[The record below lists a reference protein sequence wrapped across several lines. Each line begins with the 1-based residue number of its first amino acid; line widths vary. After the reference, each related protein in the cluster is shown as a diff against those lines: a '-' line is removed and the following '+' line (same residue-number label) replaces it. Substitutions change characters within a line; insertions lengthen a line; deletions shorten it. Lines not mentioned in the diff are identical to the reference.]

1 MALAWIGNPTS
12 SRDRMPL
19 LKKLFWA
26 YFLLLIFEGALR
38 KWILPQL
45 SGPLLLVR
53 DPIAVLIIWEA
64 FRTRKWPEKWS
75 AVTGALS
82 IGLIGLCV
90 AQTLIGDNSWIAA
103 IYGLRSYLLPF
114 PVAFIMG
121 ENLDAED
128 LRKFGVWT
136 LLLLLPETA
145 LEAAQYL
152 APGNAFLNA
161 GAYEGARQISYVGGH
176 VRGSG
181 TFSYVT
187 GPASFVPL
195 AAAFLLYGLVNEK
208 FAKKW
213 LLWLASFAL
222 VLSVPVVGSRTLV
235 FQLAAVVICAG
246 IAALC
251 GVSQFISSLKLIV
264 PFLVVI
270 ALASLLPLFS
280 QSSKNLNQRFEEG
293 NRVEGGAK
301 HSVVRVV
308 VNRGGA
314 GVVSRLAETDFLSH
328 PIGIGMGQGANAISK
343 LLGGRPEFIAGE
355 GEFDHVMS
363 ELGPFPGMAFMLLRL
378 FVALALVKKA
388 LSRAREGNPLALL
401 LAPLMFIG
409 LVLGISE
416 QPTAQGFTVIAMA
429 FSLAASKR
437 ARTLIQPVQAVTG
450 VPRWTRYSSPSR

>member
-12 SRDRMPL
+12 SRGRMPL

-90 AQTLIGDNSWIAA
+90 AQTLIGGNSWIAA

-176 VRGSG
+176 VRASG
-181 TFSYVT
+181 TFSFVA
-187 GPASFVPL
+187 GAASYTPM

-208 FAKKW
+208 FARKW

-222 VLSVPVVGSRTLV
+222 VLSVPVVGSRALV
-235 FQLAAVVICAG
+235 FELAAVAVCAG

-251 GVSQFISSLKLIV
+251 GVSQLVSSLKIIV
-264 PFLVVI
+264 PFLVVV

-280 QSSKNLNQRFEEG
+280 ESSKSLNQRFEEG
-293 NRVEGGAK
+293 NRIEGGAR
-301 HSVVRVV
+301 HSV
-308 VNRGGA
+308 
-314 GVVSRLAETDFLSH
+314 GVVIIHRTAVPVWTELEETDFLSH

-343 LLGGRPEFIAGE
+343 LLRGRPEFAAGE
-355 GEFDHVMS
+355 DEFAHVMI
-363 ELGPFPGMAFMLLRL
+363 EFGPFPGMAFTLLCVL
-378 FVALALVKKA
+378 LALAISKEA
-388 LSRAREGNPLALL
+388 FSRAREGNPLALL
-401 LAPLMFIG
+401 LAPLMFSG
-409 LVLGISE
+409 LALGVLE
-416 QPTAQGFTVIAMA
+416 QPTGQGFMVIYLAL
-429 FSLAASKR
+429 SLAALKR
-437 ARTLIQPVQAVTG
+437 DSFLAQPAQASSRM
-450 VPRWTRYSSPSR
+450 PRLARYSSPSL